1 MALTADE
8 QAPYKNQAKR
18 TRRMAQATETPLQR
32 EFEARAQPTFG
43 PWNIGARDGE
53 SPLPP
58 ELLKP
63 GMKDRKSFM
72 AAVDAWRTE
81 TDKLMPPN
89 TAFPSTVA
97 MTVPCCRGECTHR
110 LAPGASAA
118 FRKLSR
124 YVRLACRYR
133 GDKAPF
139 ILEFAHTASGQIRSA
154 ASGQSLSTASG
165 QSDTASGQSGTA
177 SGHGSSVLY
186 ALVGLHA
193 NTYSLEAE
201 LFPLVRTRDTSAGAM
216 VLRCQ
221 VDATTQPHN
230 TPWPRIVS
238 ETGWLLPLARQAPPT
253 WKLWHLRAAS
263 ACLGEY
269 VVSAREELSFE
280 QLEQYEASRLEVAA
294 AKRLMK
300 KLRQP
305 QPTAAPHL
313 GESSD
318 EGEAEPNRARGSA
331 DPRGCREPGRP
342 KDVVRDGSNQGI
354 PWGSS
359 GWLISR
365 IQDKGE
371 WVGMGAICGHHHNAG
386 DSRRCQKN
394 VTFGSSGLDE
404 ASLILRLKRWL
415 VAGSPSVCLCVV
427 KSK

>member
-1 MALTADE
+1 M
-8 QAPYKNQAKR
+8 
-18 TRRMAQATETPLQR
+18 
-32 EFEARAQPTFG
+32 
-43 PWNIGARDGE
+43 
-53 SPLPP
+53 
-58 ELLKP
+58 
-63 GMKDRKSFM
+63 
-72 AAVDAWRTE
+72 
-81 TDKLMPPN
+81 
-89 TAFPSTVA
+89 
-97 MTVPCCRGECTHR
+97 
-110 LAPGASAA
+110 
-118 FRKLSR
+118 
-124 YVRLACRYR
+124 
-133 GDKAPF
+133 
-139 ILEFAHTASGQIRSA
+139 
-154 ASGQSLSTASG
+154 
-165 QSDTASGQSGTA
+165 
-177 SGHGSSVLY
+177 
-186 ALVGLHA
+186 
-193 NTYSLEAE
+193 
-201 LFPLVRTRDTSAGAM
+201 
-216 VLRCQ
+216 
-221 VDATTQPHN
+221 
-230 TPWPRIVS
+230 
-238 ETGWLLPLARQAPPT
+238 
-253 WKLWHLRAAS
+253 
-263 ACLGEY
+263 
-269 VVSAREELSFE
+269 VSAREELSFE

-404 ASLILRLKRWL
+404 ATLTLRLKRWL